1 MYLSPTQLILR
12 KIFWFAFLV
21 AAGLLSLLLVR
32 SGRSRTRALRKSKA
46 IGAPAMWLING
57 VGLLLGLLSPFI
69 PVFWSETVGI
79 TGFPLPISVF
89 VRHADSNYQSLG
101 ALPFLYPFNIA
112 LWFGAT
118 HVVVAKIVARRS
130 KRSDADSRPAEVEV

>member
-1 MYLSPTQLILR
+1 
-12 KIFWFAFLV
+12 
-21 AAGLLSLLLVR
+21 
-32 SGRSRTRALRKSKA
+32 
-46 IGAPAMWLING
+46 MWLING

-130 KRSDADSRPAEVEV
+130 KCSDADSRPGEVEV